1 MIGVTVKKIIALCVV
16 SLIGLAG
23 VADAASAPQE
33 VKQQQM
39 LRHPFDFVL
48 EAKRSVPAW
57 AKCPELWNK
66 LRDAGWLE
74 KDVVK
79 ADEIVWRESRCISTA
94 HNKQDPNTV
103 AGVKGSLGYFQINLF
118 WIQRTTYYPRG
129 YLQTVLNRDLLPADL
144 FNVDTTIS
152 AAQALIVYDRA
163 QGGCGWNAWLGC

>member
-23 VADAASAPQE
+23 VADAASAPHKVE
-33 VKQQQM
+33 QQQM
-39 LRHPFDFVL
+39 RQHPFDFVPQ
-48 EAKRSVPAW
+48 AKRSVPAW

-103 AGVKGSLGYFQINLF
+103 AGVKGSLGLFQINLF

-163 QGGCGWNAWLGC
+163 QGGCGWSAWLGC